1 MATTIANT
9 AQTERHIVRYYV
21 WELPVRLVHWI
32 IFLTI
37 TVLSVTGYYI
47 HNPYLIAHGSG
58 AYVMGTMRAIHLSAG
73 FIFLAALLFRL
84 YWFFVGNQF
93 ARWRAFLPLTRTQR
107 KNLKETIRYYA
118 LLRYS
123 PPLTIGHN
131 MLAAP
136 VYALIYILCG
146 VEAVT
151 GLVMYNAQLK
161 APFLNTIVGW
171 IPQVVNIQTLRS
183 IHFFL
188 MFAFWAFLVHHLYS
202 AVLTAMHE
210 RDGLMDS
217 IFTGNKS
224 VSSHLLEET
233 SLDLLEQE
241 KKVDASDR

>member
-1 MATTIANT
+1 MATTIADA
-9 AQTERHIVRYYV
+9 AQKERHIVRYYV
-21 WELPVRLVHWI
+21 WELPVRLVHWAL
-32 IFLTI
+32 FLSI
-37 TVLSVTGYYI
+37 AILSVTGYYI
-47 HNPYLIAHGSG
+47 HNPYLIAHGRG

-73 FIFLAALLFRL
+73 FIFMAALLLRL
-84 YWFFVGNQF
+84 YWFFAGNQF
-93 ARWRAFLPLTRTQR
+93 ARWRSFLPLTGRQR

-131 MLAAP
+131 MLAAA
-136 VYALIYILCG
+136 VYALIYLLCA
-146 VEAVT
+146 VEGLT
-151 GLVMYNAQLK
+151 GLVMYNSQLK
-161 APFLNTIVGW
+161 APFLNFFVGW

-183 IHFFL
+183 IHYFL

-233 SLDLLEQE
+233 RLDLLEQE

>member
-1 MATTIANT
+1 VATTTANT
-9 AQTERHIVRYYV
+9 AQKDTRIVRYYV
-21 WELPVRLVHWI
+21 WELPVRLVHWT

-37 TVLSVTGYYI
+37 SVLSATGYYI
-47 HNPYLIAHGSG
+47 HNPYLIAHGRG
-58 AYVMGTMRAIHLSAG
+58 AFAMGTMRAIHLTAG
-73 FIFLAALLFRL
+73 FTFLTALLLRT
-84 YWFFVGNQF
+84 YWFFAGNQF
-93 ARWRAFLPLTRTQR
+93 ARWRAFLPLTKTQR

-136 VYALIYILCG
+136 VYALIYVLCF
-146 VEAVT
+146 VEGIT
-151 GLVMYNAQLK
+151 GLVMYNSQLK
-161 APFLNTIVGW
+161 APGLNLLVGW

-183 IHFFL
+183 VHFL
-188 MFAFWAFLVHHLYS
+188 VMFCFWAFLIHHLYS
-202 AVLTAMHE
+202 AILTAMHE

-241 KKVDASDR
+241 KREDGSDR

>member
-1 MATTIANT
+1 VATTIAN
-9 AQTERHIVRYYV
+9 AAPTENRIVRYYV
-21 WELPVRLVHWI
+21 WELPVRLAHWALFFSI
-32 IFLTI
+32 AI
-37 TVLSVTGYYI
+37 LSVTGYYI
-47 HNPYLIAHGSG
+47 HNPYLIAHGRG

-73 FIFLAALLFRL
+73 FIFLAALLLRL

-93 ARWRAFLPLTRTQR
+93 ARWRAFLPLTRTQL

-136 VYALIYILCG
+136 VYALIYILCA
-146 VEAVT
+146 VEGVT
-151 GLVMYNAQLK
+151 GLVMYNAQLN
-161 APFLNTIVGW
+161 APFLNMVVGW
-171 IPQVVNIQTLRS
+171 IPEMVNIQTLRS

-202 AVLTAMHE
+202 AILTAMHE

>member
-1 MATTIANT
+1 MATTIANA
-9 AQTERHIVRYYV
+9 AQNEKRIVRYYV
-21 WELPVRLVHWI
+21 WELPVRLVHWALFFSI
-32 IFLTI
+32 AI
-37 TVLSVTGYYI
+37 LSVTGYYI

-58 AYVMGTMRAIHLSAG
+58 AYVMGTMRAIHLGTAVL
-73 FIFLAALLFRL
+73 FLAALLLRL
-84 YWFFVGNQF
+84 YWFFAGNQF
-93 ARWRAFLPLTRTQR
+93 ARWRAFLPLTKTQR

-136 VYALIYILCG
+136 VYALIYVLCA
-146 VEAVT
+146 VEGAT
-151 GLVMYNAQLK
+151 GLAMYNAQVQNH
-161 APFLNTIVGW
+161 FLGFFVGW
-171 IPQVVNIQTLRS
+171 MPALVSIQTLRS
-183 IHFFL
+183 IHYFL

-202 AVLTAMHE
+202 AILTAMHE

-224 VSSHLLEET
+224 VSSDLLEPT

-241 KKVDASDR
+241 AQDESHR